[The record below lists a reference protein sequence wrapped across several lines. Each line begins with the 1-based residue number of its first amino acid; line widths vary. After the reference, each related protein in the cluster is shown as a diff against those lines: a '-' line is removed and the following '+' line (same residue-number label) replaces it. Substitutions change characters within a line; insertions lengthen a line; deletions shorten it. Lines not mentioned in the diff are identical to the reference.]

1 LSKDFACLIAATKSL
16 VKHNTANWR
25 LLRHKASGKMDQP
38 EATERAALAAL
49 SLSPHNKYQSA
60 PEKIGMMFKIYYIL
74 PAKSVLRKD
83 HTK

>member
-1 LSKDFACLIAATKSL
+1 
-16 VKHNTANWR
+16 
-25 LLRHKASGKMDQP
+25 MDQP
-38 EATERAALAAL
+38 EATERAELAAL